1 MSQQVRKTPP
11 LNIMNME
18 DYEQKTSWL
27 TWLLGGLS
35 AVLLAVGIYYWNGNK
50 TLTWQNDRAERRA
63 DSLLSA
69 RLQLETDLSTLN
81 DQLVTTKVDNTDLN
95 KRIEAA
101 NQRLVQNDARLR
113 ELRRSN
119 TGRVQ
124 AIQVLTQRLTQNLAT
139 LTTERDSLGNQMGAM
154 QNKIG
159 WMTDSSAVYQS
170 RNEQLGREVT
180 QLNGTLLTMVPRSAL
195 TGDGFRVETV
205 KGNEKETA
213 KAKKVDALLVSFN
226 VPAELRLTGEQE
238 VYLSLTDEQRNGMM
252 PALRT
257 AIINRPG
264 LNEEISVHA
273 VQTVNF
279 VQTPQRISF
288 TIDPVSTIKPGVYRA
303 SVYTKNAYLGATEFR
318 LRDSFWFF

>member
-1 MSQQVRKTPP
+1 
-11 LNIMNME
+11 ME

-35 AVLLAVGIYYWNGNK
+35 VVLLAGGIYYWNGNK
-50 TLTWQNDRAERRA
+50 TLTRQNDRAERRA
-63 DSLLSA
+63 DSLLSV

-81 DQLVTTKVDNTDLN
+81 DQLATTKVDNTDLN
-95 KRIEAA
+95 KRVEEA
-101 NQRLVQNDARLR
+101 NRRLAQNDASLR
-113 ELRRSN
+113 GLRRSN

-124 AIQVLTQRLTQNLAT
+124 AIQALNQNLAT
-139 LTTERDSLGNQMGAM
+139 LTTERDSLGNQMDAM
-154 QNKIG
+154 QSKIG

-170 RNEQLGREVT
+170 RNEQLGQEVT
-180 QLNGTLLTMVPRSAL
+180 QLNSTLLTMVPRSAL

-226 VPAELRLTGEQE
+226 VPAELGLTGEQE

-257 AIINRPG
+257 ATINRPG
-264 LNEEISVHA
+264 LNEQISVHA

-279 VQTPQRISF
+279 GQTPQRISF
-288 TIDPVSTIKPGVYRA
+288 TIDSASPIKPGVYRA